1 LLYMIVLI
9 QSMVYQILEVKDFVT
24 IYFVEDGETVF
35 LCRNKTEIMV
45 SWTDAELISGIK
57 SGSERAFEELFR
69 GYYPRLSRYA
79 FSLLKDLD
87 EAEEVVQNMFLN
99 IWEKKEGLE
108 ITLSLKSYL
117 YRAVHNFCLNRI
129 KHLQV
134 RDAHKDYTVYAY
146 SEGEDSLNEVL
157 NGHELEIQI
166 ENAVRK
172 LPEQCQLVF
181 RMSRF
186 EELKYQ
192 EIADRLSISVKTVEN
207 QIGKALKILRSELAE
222 YLPLLIWLLPMLS
235 DIKFF
240 CH

>member
-1 LLYMIVLI
+1 
-9 QSMVYQILEVKDFVT
+9 
-24 IYFVEDGETVF
+24 
-35 LCRNKTEIMV
+35 MV
-45 SWTDAELISGIK
+45 SRTDAELISGIRE
-57 SGSERAFEELFR
+57 GSEHAFEELFR

-79 FSLLKDLD
+79 LSLLKDLD
-87 EAEEVVQNMFLN
+87 EAEEVVQNVFLN
-99 IWEKKEGLE
+99 IWEKKESLE

-134 RDAHKDYTVYAY
+134 RDAHKDYTVYVF
-146 SEGEDSLNEVL
+146 SEGADSLNEVL
-157 NGHELEIQI
+157 HGHELEIQI
-166 ENAVRK
+166 ENAVKK

-192 EIADRLSISVKTVEN
+192 EIADRLHISVKTVEN
-207 QIGKALKILRSELAE
+207 QIGKALKILRNELAD
-222 YLPLLIWLLPMLS
+222 YLPLMIWLLPAAGV
-235 DIKFF
+235 IKFI